1 MGNYNRIKI
10 EREERIMLL
19 DKFRRKKSD
28 NIYILTVTMSKPYA
42 EETIDSYLKHEAF
55 FSNFLCRQDNQSKT
69 VLIYEVL
76 PKTVNTEFVHSLL
89 DINSVELVSINR
101 KGT

>member
-19 DKFRRKKSD
+19 EKLKKKKSGTS
-28 NIYILTVTMSKPYA
+28 YILSVTMSKPYA
-42 EETIDSYLKHEAF
+42 EDAIDSYLKHEVF
-55 FSNFLCRQDNQSKT
+55 FSYFLCRKDEQSKT
-69 VLIYEVL
+69 VLTYEVL

-89 DINSVELVSINR
+89 AINSVVMVSINK